1 MSEDYPANLTGFRAG
16 SVLAGYRLE
25 TQVGAGGMAVVFRA
39 RDERL
44 NRPVA
49 LKILAPGL
57 ASDSEFRRR
66 FIFESRAAAAVDDP
80 HIIPVYEAGES
91 DGVLFIAMRFVQGG
105 DLRMVLDREGTL
117 APARAA
123 GFISPVASALDAAH
137 AAGLIHR
144 DVKPGNI
151 LVDARAGR
159 PDHVYLS
166 DFGVSKGAIPTGTLT
181 GTGIFIGTP
190 DYSAPEQI
198 QGLAVDGRSDQYAL
212 ACVAYHLLTGGVP
225 FDRPSAMAVMMAH
238 VTAPRPSLVSRR
250 PDLPEGAD
258 EVLAKAMAKLPEDR
272 YDTCGEFG
280 DALRESF
287 GLTPYDV
294 RGAAAA
300 LLYPTV
306 PPSRPPVSNPPVESV
321 PPPVESVPPPVESVP
336 LPVESVPPPVE
347 SVPPPAK
354 SVPPPAKSIPPPAAA
369 AGPATM
375 DMPGSPIPDSPAE
388 PDVGRTVTIVAVPG
402 SRSDSR
408 PGAPAEAV
416 VTSPEVDHGA
426 DSDSDDGADSA
437 ALPEAAEPAEDVAEA
452 PGTRVDLAGTRVDT
466 PSVAAELP
474 QTMVDAPAAPA
485 APLGSADTQDMTP
498 AELDQ
503 LLAPAPE
510 PPAPAPAPKPP
521 APAAPSK
528 RRPRNPLSDLPTA
541 PAEIFPLAAAA
552 GTVAAPSQPS
562 AEPVPAVEPELSPV
576 AESET
581 AVAEPESAVAEPE
594 AAVEPEVAE
603 SEAAVAEP
611 ETAVEPESTPVAEPE
626 AAVAESETAAK
637 PEAAAKPERRRANRR
652 WPSRKRP
659 VAEPEAAVEPE
670 LTPVAEPETAVAEP
684 ETASV
689 AEPEAAAEPELTPV
703 AEPETAVAEPE
714 TAVESELTP
723 VAEPEAA
730 AEPELTPVA
739 EPETAAEP
747 EPTPVAEPETAVTE
761 PDSAVAEPEAAVESE
776 LTAVAE
782 PETAAAEP
790 EAATEPEPTPV
801 AEPETAMT
809 EPDSAV
815 AEPELS
821 PVAEPETAVE
831 PELSP
836 VAEPEAAVELEPG
849 PVTEPKLAAA
859 EPEAAVL
866 EPEPAVA
873 EIADPVSGGGLADV
887 AESPAEAEV
896 DVPDHA
902 PPVAGEQIWA
912 LVPPAETVP
921 GRGAGRDG
929 VSPVTLPR
937 ESVGQRPGTKTALAR
952 HRRLSVLAAAG
963 VIVGAAAVIPF
974 VMMSSPNSSN
984 TGKSGHPSSSPSQS
998 GSLHPSSS
1006 PTFGS
1011 PVSIEVPAEY
1021 SGGSQGLISSLAFS
1035 PSGGTLAIADSG
1047 GICLLDV
1054 ATRLCT
1060 SGFASAWSVA
1070 FSPDGILA
1078 GGNVNGSSAA
1088 NQTIHLWNVTTRT
1101 QNLLTNPSSQG
1112 AYSVAFSH
1120 DGKTL
1125 AAGDANG
1132 SIYLWNAATRTQKSA
1147 PLTDP
1152 GSKGVNTV
1160 VFSLD
1165 DKTLAAGDGNG
1176 HVYVWDLITHKQIG
1190 SLSLAGGKGVT
1201 SIALSPDGKTLAAGD
1216 ASGSIYL
1223 WDVPTKTESLPLHN
1237 PDSHGAY
1244 SVAFS
1249 HDSKTLAAGGG
1260 NGDTYV
1266 WNVTS
1271 RNQIA
1276 TLPDRGSGGINS
1288 VVFSPDGKTLAIG
1301 DEHGGVTL
1309 WQER

>member
-25 TQVGAGGMAVVFRA
+25 TQVGAGGMAAHYRA

-321 PPPVESVPPPVESVP
+321 PPPVESVP

-594 AAVEPEVAE
+594 AVVELEVAE

-611 ETAVEPESTPVAEPE
+611 ETAVEPESTPVAAPE
-626 AAVAESETAAK
+626 AA
-637 PEAAAKPERRRANRR
+637 
-652 WPSRKRP
+652 
-659 VAEPEAAVEPE
+659 
-670 LTPVAEPETAVAEP
+670 
-684 ETASV
+684 
-689 AEPEAAAEPELTPV
+689 
-703 AEPETAVAEPE
+703 
-714 TAVESELTP
+714 
-723 VAEPEAA
+723 
-730 AEPELTPVA
+730 
-739 EPETAAEP
+739 
-747 EPTPVAEPETAVTE
+747 
-761 PDSAVAEPEAAVESE
+761 
-776 LTAVAE
+776 
-782 PETAAAEP
+782 
-790 EAATEPEPTPV
+790 
-801 AEPETAMT
+801 
-809 EPDSAV
+809 
-815 AEPELS
+815 
-821 PVAEPETAVE
+821 VAEPETAVE

-866 EPEPAVA
+866 APEPAVA
-873 EIADPVSGGGLADV
+873 EIADPVSGGGRAGV
-887 AESPAEAEV
+887 AESPVEAEAEV

-952 HRRLSVLAAAG
+952 HRRLSVLAVAG

-1054 ATRLCT
+1054 ASRSCT

-1301 DEHGGVTL
+1301 DEHGVVTL
-1309 WQER
+1309 WVEH